1 MPKSMKKTWRF
12 RDLRFRVFYRKPN
25 VKIVFLHEDG
35 CRKSMKNR
43 SKIDAKTGFRK
54 REPRGPKSERKWS
67 PKWSQKRIFYVKKR
81 KKGPRGAKSVDLEY
95 FRFSARTENG
105 RKKAC
110 QKWCRNLMPKKID
123 FGRQFDLPDGRRGVR
138 GQRIHALFSLIT
150 PWHRPVSADFGT
162 RGKSKIAPKSDFR
175 V

>member
-1 MPKSMKKTWRF
+1 MVSQKVSENGGRKTIGNWCQNGPKMMPKSMPKSMKKTWRF

-95 FRFSARTENG
+95 FRFGPRTENG
-105 RKKAC
+105 RKKG
-110 QKWCRNLMPKKID
+110 MPKMMPK
-123 FGRQFDLPDGRRGVR
+123 FDAEKNR
-138 GQRIHALFSLIT
+138 F
-150 PWHRPVSADFGT
+150 
-162 RGKSKIAPKSDFR
+162 
-175 V
+175 

>member
-1 MPKSMKKTWRF
+1 MVSQKVSENRGRKWIGNWCQNGPKMVPKPMRKSIKKATRF
-12 RDLRFRVFYRKPN
+12 RDPRFRVFYRKPN

-95 FRFSARTENG
+95 FRFGARTENG
-105 RKKAC
+105 RKKGMS
-110 QKWCRNLMPKKID
+110 KMMPK
-123 FGRQFDLPDGRRGVR
+123 FD
-138 GQRIHALFSLIT
+138 A
-150 PWHRPVSADFGT
+150 
-162 RGKSKIAPKSDFR
+162 GKNRF
-175 V
+175 